1 MTVTTIAP
9 TVTPA
14 TVAPKATGRTV
25 TKADLEALGAD
36 QATLVRDIRAKWHA
50 AEISQTQADDA
61 FSVAERMVA
70 DIRVVKSRI
79 VYAAAMV
86 TPFKGEPNLKA
97 SARILLSTQPGD
109 KAADAKAERAKNS
122 LRPYLLAGIALAQH
136 VTGDRTAYTASPDDV
151 DREVVAAAF
160 DAFNAEQAKARK
172 AEAKAKRD
180 AAKADESAES
190 GESEGR
196 ATDPTDDE
204 ALTFAHILAKLAQA
218 NNALTVFIENGG
230 KVTTSDVDTFNAA
243 AATLAARLEEL
254 AS

>member
-1 MTVTTIAP
+1 
-9 TVTPA
+9 
-14 TVAPKATGRTV
+14 
-25 TKADLEALGAD
+25 
-36 QATLVRDIRAKWHA
+36 
-50 AEISQTQADDA
+50 
-61 FSVAERMVA
+61 
-70 DIRVVKSRI
+70 
-79 VYAAAMV
+79 
-86 TPFKGEPNLKA
+86 
-97 SARILLSTQPGD
+97 
-109 KAADAKAERAKNS
+109 
-122 LRPYLLAGIALAQH
+122 
-136 VTGDRTAYTASPDDV
+136 V

-180 AAKADESAES
+180 AAKADESTES